1 MLASQLPPQARVR
14 IVMIGPEWSAA
25 RQLRLSKSARL
36 EVFPGL
42 YSEATVEALGGPPS
56 ALICFNCDIYHCHW
70 RPALLYMLGLGRP
83 VALTFF
89 EEFELEE
96 TAKLLR
102 DRATFS
108 AQQLALATCSDMSAG
123 MFSKS
128 DEKWRTAAQAPLPPA
143 LLALASSWQPEQ
155 LTFMQP
161 PGPNPFAEK
170 VPAPERLG
178 VSRMAA
184 RMVQKQ
190 NSHLLAVQMRRPPSP
205 SLQRPRPSDPGWATW
220 DGPRPG
226 LAQAIGQLGGGLGFS
241 LGLVVGGSVVVLV
254 LVARRLF
261 G

>member
-1 MLASQLPPQARVR
+1 
-14 IVMIGPEWSAA
+14 
-25 RQLRLSKSARL
+25 
-36 EVFPGL
+36 
-42 YSEATVEALGGPPS
+42 
-56 ALICFNCDIYHCHW
+56 
-70 RPALLYMLGLGRP
+70 
-83 VALTFF
+83 
-89 EEFELEE
+89 
-96 TAKLLR
+96 
-102 DRATFS
+102 
-108 AQQLALATCSDMSAG
+108 
-123 MFSKS
+123 
-128 DEKWRTAAQAPLPPA
+128 
-143 LLALASSWQPEQ
+143 
-155 LTFMQP
+155 MQP

-190 NSHLLAVQMRRPPSP
+190 NSHLLAVQMRQPPSP

-226 LAQAIGQLGGGLGFS
+226 LAQAIGELGGGLGFS